1 VVDVGLEGGKVG
13 FAAQGSIDLDRVGQV
28 GDVLEGEQAAVALIL
43 AGFVGDL
50 RESIVGRNEISGAV
64 PEARAVVRQKT
75 LGENRATPLPAE
87 RLDPQ
92 EVVLNAG

>member
-1 VVDVGLEGGKVG
+1 MVDVGLEGREVG
-13 FAAQGSIDLDRVGQV
+13 LAAHGSIGLDRLRQV
-28 GDVLEGEQAAVALIL
+28 GDVLEGEEVAVALVL
-43 AGFVGDL
+43 PGLVGDL
-50 RESIVGRNEISGAV
+50 RESIVGRNEIPGAI

-75 LGENRATPLPAE
+75 LGKHRATPLPAE